1 MLNNANQIIPIKPFR
16 KKQIKGKTIKTNRS
30 ILKSIGMKKSIL
42 MMATAFIFSVAS
54 VCAQNQGQQ
63 DQQGQQRQK
72 MSPSERSKARVEIMT
87 KELSLTPDQQKKVTE
102 LFKKNSAE
110 RQKASES
117 MKNMSREE
125 MMKSWTAVQDK
136 TNAEMK
142 KILKADQYKKYIE
155 NQKKELKK
163 RAARRSQ
170 GMRGQGE
177 QGGQR
182 PQRNNAQ

>member
-1 MLNNANQIIPIKPFR
+1 
-16 KKQIKGKTIKTNRS
+16 
-30 ILKSIGMKKSIL
+30 MKKSIL
-42 MMATAFIFSVAS
+42 MMATALLFSVAS

-63 DQQGQQRQK
+63 GQQGQQR
-72 MSPSERSKARVEIMT
+72 MSPSERNKARVETMT

-110 RQKASES
+110 RQKTTES

-125 MMKSWTAVQDK
+125 MMKAWTASQDK

-142 KILKADQYKKYIE
+142 KILKADQYKKYMD
-155 NQKKELKK
+155 NQKKELKDK
-163 RAARRSQ
+163 ASR
-170 GMRGQGE
+170 RGQGMPGQAG
-177 QGGQR
+177 QGGQRPQR

>member
-1 MLNNANQIIPIKPFR
+1 MLNNANRIIPIKPFR
-16 KKQIKGKTIKTNRS
+16 KNQIKEKTIKTNHL

-42 MMATAFIFSVAS
+42 MMATALIFSVAS

-63 DQQGQQRQK
+63 GQQRQR
-72 MSPSERSKARVEIMT
+72 MSPSERSKARVETMT

-110 RQKASES
+110 RQKAGES
-117 MKNMSREE
+117 RKNMSREE
-125 MMKSWTAVQDK
+125 MMKAMTASQEK

-155 NQKKELKK
+155 NQKKELKD
-163 RAARRSQ
+163 RAGR
-170 GMRGQGE
+170 RGQGMPGQGG